1 MKRRHFFAAGLGS
14 AGLLALSACQSNPDT
29 AANASSNAQ
38 GKQKYRWKMVT
49 TWPKNFPGLGTG
61 AEYFAKLVKL
71 LSAGQLEIQVY
82 GAGELVPALEVF
94 EAVRQGTAEIGH
106 GAAYYWKAKNPALQ
120 FFTAVPFGLT
130 AEEMSGWLYH
140 GGGLA
145 LWQDICQPFGL
156 LPLPAGSTGMQ
167 MAGWFNKKINTLDD
181 LRGLKMRI
189 PGLGGEVFKRFGGIP
204 VNLPGGELFTAMQ
217 SGTIDATEWVG
228 PFNDLAFGLH
238 RVAKYYYYPGWHE
251 PGSIMEVLI
260 NQAALTAL
268 PEPLQAILKMAAQA
282 AHLDMLSEYQARN
295 SEALA
300 TLQADKNIE
309 ILPLPAEVLRALK
322 QESEQIVAEIA
333 EQTDDGQRVYAAYR
347 AYRAKTLAWDAIGH
361 QAFLQ
366 SRA

>member
-1 MKRRHFFAAGLGS
+1 MKRRNFFAAGFGS
-14 AGLLALSACQSNPDT
+14 AGLLALTACQQSADS
-29 AANASSNAQ
+29 SSNANSADSA
-38 GKQKYRWKMVT
+38 KKYRWKMVT

-61 AEYFAKLVKL
+61 AEYFAKLVKR

-130 AEEMSGWLYH
+130 AEEMNGWLYH

-145 LWQDICQPFGL
+145 LWQEICQPFGI

-189 PGLGGEVFKRFGGIP
+189 PGLGGEVFKYFGGIP

-238 RVAKYYYYPGWHE
+238 RVAKYYYYPGWQE

-260 NQAALTAL
+260 NQAALAAL
-268 PEPLQAILKMAAQA
+268 PEHLQDILKIAAQA
-282 AHLDMLSEYQARN
+282 ANLDMFSEYQARN
-295 SEALA
+295 SEALM

-309 ILPLPAEVLRALK
+309 ILPLPTEVLRALK
-322 QESEQIVAEIA
+322 QQSEQVVANIA
-333 EQTDDGQRVYAAYR
+333 EQSADSRRVYEAYLAYR
-347 AYRAKTLAWDAIGH
+347 GKTLAWDAIGH

>member
-1 MKRRHFFAAGLGS
+1 MKRRDFFAAGLGS
-14 AGLLALSACQSNPDT
+14 AGLLALSACQKSTDST
-29 AANASSNAQ
+29 TTDHSAASAR
-38 GKQKYRWKMVT
+38 KYRWKMVT

-61 AEYFAKLVKL
+61 AEYFAKLVKA

-130 AEEMSGWLYH
+130 AEEMNGWLYH

-145 LWQDICQPFGL
+145 LWQDICKPFGL
-156 LPLPAGSTGMQ
+156 VPLPAGNTGMQ
-167 MAGWFNKKINTLDD
+167 MAGWFNKKINTLAD

-189 PGLGGEVFKRFGGIP
+189 PGLGGEVFKRLGVIP

-238 RVAKYYYYPGWHE
+238 RVAKYYYYPGWQE
-251 PGSIMEVLI
+251 PGSVMEVLI
-260 NQAALTAL
+260 NQQALQAL
-268 PEPLQAILKMAAQA
+268 PEHLQNILKMAAQA
-282 AHLDMLSEYQARN
+282 ANLDMFSEYQARN

-309 ILPLPAEVLRALK
+309 ILPLPAEVLGALK
-322 QESEQIVAEIA
+322 QESEQILAEIA
-333 EQTDDGQRVYAAYR
+333 AQTEDNRRVYQAYQAYR
-347 AYRAKTLAWDAIGH
+347 QKTLAWDAIGH

-366 SRA
+366 NRA